1 MSTQTTHHPL
11 KPTAPASM
19 RSCRARRGSAV
30 METALVLSVLV
41 MLSMGAAEYGM
52 AFYLKHVL
60 QQAAYVGCRAAI
72 MPSSTDAQVASAVSS
87 QMTAGGFGNVTVTV
101 TTNPS
106 TVVNVSA
113 GTYVTVNV
121 SCNWSQLGMNPLP
134 SSLGGFP
141 TNKTFTC
148 GMTMAHE

>member
-1 MSTQTTHHPL
+1 MITSTTHHSQ
-11 KPTAPASM
+11 KTAAPA
-19 RSCRARRGSAV
+19 RFARLRRGSAV
-30 METALVLSVLV
+30 MESALVLSVLV

-72 MPSSTDAQVASAVSS
+72 MPSSTDAQVTSAISS

-101 TTNPS
+101 STNPA

-113 GTYVTVNV
+113 GTYVTVTV
-121 SCNWSQLGMNPLP
+121 SCTWSQLGMNPLP

-141 TNKTFTC
+141 ANKTFTC